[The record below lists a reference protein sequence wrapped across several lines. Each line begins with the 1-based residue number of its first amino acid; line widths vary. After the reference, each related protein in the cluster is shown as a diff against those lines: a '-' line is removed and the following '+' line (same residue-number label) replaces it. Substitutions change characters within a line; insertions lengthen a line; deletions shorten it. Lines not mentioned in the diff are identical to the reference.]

1 MVSQLFRLRSPLRSL
16 CVNTVLVVG
25 WIIVVMTT
33 LMRSYRT
40 CIRPIRILQ
49 FHHYIRRSLV
59 HRRAPKILLILL
71 LALVSLYA
79 IHSQLQQTEIIHV
92 LHPGFPLI
100 VYSEDSYPSVL
111 EHDVIGKI
119 PYQMQQDV
127 ALRFKHQ
134 PKPKSHFNLLS
145 TDREP
150 SCQALIKGDPEE
162 INYAL
167 QYMDQMKDK
176 PASIDLSVYIHAPED
191 CQNFIKSRGYI
202 THALPEETDFPI
214 AYSIMMYRDAD
225 QAERLLRAIYR
236 PSNYYCI
243 HVDAKADSSV
253 QKAMLGV
260 TKCLPHVF
268 LASKQNIVDWAQFK
282 FAYQMDKEVTFRSE
296 EGKAVAI
303 LIVRIE
309 PQPHV
314 VDQTFRFHHPENSFL
329 KKSIRLPPYQTLPG
343 VPIGGVGINQVYVR
357 CSDPN
362 VIIDCK
368 PTQPGEPH
376 DIFLKIVTGKKI
388 RHYARRW
395 YENLPPPNNIQPYKG
410 LVFVIVSRGYVD
422 YILHDPVAHKLLE
435 WVSHTDFPDESY
447 FSTLNHNPHLAVPG
461 SYKGN
466 PETNADF
473 KPYIARFVNW
483 GVGWIDSQGR
493 YPFYWPCGGKRVRR
507 VCIFG
512 IKDLE
517 LLVNRR
523 ELFANKFILDFQPL
537 ALDCLEEWHFNMTLS
552 EYAGKLT
559 IDTTWY
565 QSLDIVKNKV
575 L

>member
-167 QYMDQMKDK
+167 QYMDQTKDK

-268 LASKQNIVDWAQFK
+268 LASKQNIVDWAQFNSLEPWIYCMK
-282 FAYQMDKEVTFRSE
+282 DLWRYSWKYFINLTGQEFPLKTNLQIVKIL
-296 EGKAVAI
+296 KA
-303 LIVRIE
+303 LNGSN
-309 PQPHV
+309 V
-314 VDQTFRFHHPENSFL
+314 VDTTT
-329 KKSIRLPPYQTLPG
+329 YG
-343 VPIGGVGINQVYVR
+343 
-357 CSDPN
+357 
-362 VIIDCK
+362 
-368 PTQPGEPH
+368 
-376 DIFLKIVTGKKI
+376 
-388 RHYARRW
+388 HYARRW

-466 PETNADF
+466 PETNADV